1 MQNLVRVEG
10 MSLEA
15 MRAGINWEFES
26 FDDYLALIERQ
37 GVGPNIAAFVGHSSV
52 RTYVMGSDAPLRSAT
67 VDEVESMRRL
77 VAAAMD
83 AGAVDFAPS
92 TSPAHNGADGNP
104 MPSRLAEHSE
114 LEALVGGLGDKERG
128 AFMLTKGGPTPVP
141 FLETLAADTG
151 RPVVVAALLHN
162 NTDPAALFND
172 LDAITAAQG
181 RGHACPLSTE
191 FTLLAPYPF
200 EARTAWKPAMQAASP
215 KQFRDL
221 LSDASFRDAIRNEL
235 KQPVAVRLFNGEWG
249 KLQVLEVAQTKH
261 RHYEG
266 QSVASL
272 AKAERVDPLD
282 FMFDLALSEELETT
296 LLSVLLNSDE
306 SAVARL
312 LTHEY
317 STVALS
323 DTGAH

>member
-67 VDEVESMRRL
+67 VDE
-77 VAAAMD
+77 
-83 AGAVDFAPS
+83 
-92 TSPAHNGADGNP
+92 
-104 MPSRLAEHSE
+104 
-114 LEALVGGLGDKERG
+114 
-128 AFMLTKGGPTPVP
+128 
-141 FLETLAADTG
+141 
-151 RPVVVAALLHN
+151 
-162 NTDPAALFND
+162 
-172 LDAITAAQG
+172 
-181 RGHACPLSTE
+181 
-191 FTLLAPYPF
+191 
-200 EARTAWKPAMQAASP
+200 
-215 KQFRDL
+215 
-221 LSDASFRDAIRNEL
+221 
-235 KQPVAVRLFNGEWG
+235 
-249 KLQVLEVAQTKH
+249 
-261 RHYEG
+261 
-266 QSVASL
+266 
-272 AKAERVDPLD
+272 AERVDPLD

-296 LLSVLLNSDE
+296 FLSVLLNSDE

-323 DTGAH
+323 DAGAHLTFFCDAGFGLHLMGHWARVRQIMPLTEAIRRVTSHPAEIFGIRDRGRTEVGTFADLLLFDPETVGRGPSRRVWDLPAEQRRLTTDPLGVHGVWVNGTRIVDANGVVPIDNLPGRVLREF

>member
-83 AGAVDFAPS
+83 AGAVGFATS

-114 LEALVGGLGDKERG
+114 LEALVGVLGDKERG
-128 AFMLTKGGPTPVP
+128 AFMLTRGGPTPVP

-162 NTDPAALFND
+162 STDPDALFND

-181 RGHACPLSTE
+181 RGHAMWGQVSAFPSSTE

-200 EARTAWKPAMQAASP
+200 EASTAWKPAMQTASP

-235 KQPVAVRLFNGEWG
+235 KQPAAVRLFNGEWG

-261 RHYEG
+261 PIT
-266 QSVASL
+266 
-272 AKAERVDPLD
+272 RVSPLHR
-282 FMFDLALSEELETT
+282 SRRP
-296 LLSVLLNSDE
+296 SGSI
-306 SAVARL
+306 R
-312 LTHEY
+312 
-317 STVALS
+317 
-323 DTGAH
+323 

>member
-1 MQNLVRVEG
+1 MSDFIIDNVDIYDGSGGKPVMGSVAVSGDRITAVGQVSSTIPVETRIDGKGLALAPGIIDSHTHFDAQVTWDPMVTPSPEHGVTTALIGNCGFTIAPCRPADRELTMQNLVRVEG

-15 MRAGINWEFES
+15 LRAGINWEFES

-67 VDEVESMRRL
+67 VAEVESMRRL

-83 AGAVDFAPS
+83 AGAVGFATS

-114 LEALVGGLGDKERG
+114 LEALVGVLGDKERG

-162 NTDPAALFND
+162 STDPDAVFND
-172 LDAITAAQG
+172 LFPRLAGLQG
-181 RGHACPLSTE
+181 
-191 FTLLAPYPF
+191 
-200 EARTAWKPAMQAASP
+200 
-215 KQFRDL
+215 
-221 LSDASFRDAIRNEL
+221 
-235 KQPVAVRLFNGEWG
+235 
-249 KLQVLEVAQTKH
+249 
-261 RHYEG
+261 
-266 QSVASL
+266 
-272 AKAERVDPLD
+272 
-282 FMFDLALSEELETT
+282 
-296 LLSVLLNSDE
+296 
-306 SAVARL
+306 
-312 LTHEY
+312 
-317 STVALS
+317 
-323 DTGAH
+323 

>member
-67 VDEVESMRRL
+67 VDE
-77 VAAAMD
+77 
-83 AGAVDFAPS
+83 
-92 TSPAHNGADGNP
+92 
-104 MPSRLAEHSE
+104 
-114 LEALVGGLGDKERG
+114 
-128 AFMLTKGGPTPVP
+128 
-141 FLETLAADTG
+141 
-151 RPVVVAALLHN
+151 
-162 NTDPAALFND
+162 
-172 LDAITAAQG
+172 
-181 RGHACPLSTE
+181 
-191 FTLLAPYPF
+191 
-200 EARTAWKPAMQAASP
+200 
-215 KQFRDL
+215 
-221 LSDASFRDAIRNEL
+221 
-235 KQPVAVRLFNGEWG
+235 
-249 KLQVLEVAQTKH
+249 
-261 RHYEG
+261 
-266 QSVASL
+266 
-272 AKAERVDPLD
+272 AERVDPLD

-323 DTGAH
+323 DAGAHLTFFLRRRLWASSDGTLGAGSSNYALDRSDSTRDFPSCRDLRYSRPWPH